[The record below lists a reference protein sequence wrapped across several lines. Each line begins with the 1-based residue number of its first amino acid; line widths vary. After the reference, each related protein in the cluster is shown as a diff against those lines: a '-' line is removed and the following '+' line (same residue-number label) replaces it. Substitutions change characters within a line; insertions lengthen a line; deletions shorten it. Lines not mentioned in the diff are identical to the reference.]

1 MVRNAGTKTPIGR
14 ELQVGT
20 RMGVHFR
27 TGGEQETDSRE
38 VPERVSVLVLDEA
51 AQEF

>member
-1 MVRNAGTKTPIGR
+1 
-14 ELQVGT
+14 
-20 RMGVHFR
+20 MGVHFR

-38 VPERVSVLVLDEA
+38 VPERVRVLVPDEA